1 MKCNKKTMFKTLEQ
15 AEKIIKKA
23 WKDESTWKGKALPR
37 RAYQCFTCG
46 TWHLTSK
53 PINVPAQRFGVVPSH
68 HHGKA

>member
-1 MKCNKKTMFKTLEQ
+1 MFNTLEE
-15 AEKIIKKA
+15 AEKIIKKV
-23 WKDESTWKGKALPR
+23 WKNEATWKGRALPR

-53 PINVPAQRFGVVPSH
+53 PINVPVQRFQVVQNH